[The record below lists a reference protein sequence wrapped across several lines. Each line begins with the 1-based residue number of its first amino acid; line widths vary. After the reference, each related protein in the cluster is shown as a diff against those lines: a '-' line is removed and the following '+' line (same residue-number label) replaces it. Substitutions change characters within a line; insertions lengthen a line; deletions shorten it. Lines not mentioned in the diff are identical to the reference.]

1 MNCLLHQKI
10 SLKCENT
17 TVTDKRIL
25 WSQNEPTI
33 WYIIIL
39 FYHAYV
45 CVCPCVVIMP
55 IYIGT
60 TPTKCPL
67 SRLTSNMKYYQ
78 DHLKS
83 KYNALELVSPD
94 EMLDCFSPQYI
105 DLTLIKDDKTQR
117 IRQRGG
123 PRSVE
128 DGNNVGVGVKQD
140 IDSDCVTLSEA
151 LDVEKLTKKIITI
164 EGGPGMGKTTL
175 AINICKCWARNEL
188 LQNYNAVILLTLRDP
203 EIQEAKTIGDLL
215 LLPSAKMRDNVLEDI
230 MKVHGEGICFIFE
243 GFDELPYNL
252 HNSSLFTKVTEKLS
266 RCMVVYT
273 SRPYSLSSSIKASQ
287 TIKINGFMEN
297 SVDEYILKTFENEP
311 DGDKMALELQS
322 QVHSNPEIKKILN
335 VPINVAIICLIF
347 FYSLKLPDK
356 LTELYT
362 LLCLRLILRH
372 INKRTLN
379 VEQVKELTSLND
391 LPEEISKE
399 FSHLCYIAYKGVC
412 NKKIIFS
419 SSDLHDIGIIR
430 DINGLGLLLVAPS
443 TSVYGIKKS
452 YNFFH
457 MTLQEF
463 CAAWHLSKLSVEEQT
478 KHFSCFLYSLVVR
491 DNIRGIKSNMVWKFY
506 SGISH
511 LTNIDIEK
519 LILPHESG
527 VNKKLLKIIELLYEA
542 DDDSLC
548 QKVGNYFNGDL
559 DLDYHHFDSDYNIHA
574 LQYFLKKFRGNV
586 EFITFGS
593 FGHDDTNRK
602 IFDVIVK
609 SLSLS
614 SLSNVDLGFKILLA
628 GISTKSF
635 CALANLLKAHQH
647 LIVELYFEEFHKK
660 YLSFLPQIVC
670 SNKVLEIL
678 CIKFIVRLF
687 GIECISEGADWLES
701 CKSLHLQRL
710 GLSHGKLDSIGIE
723 KIGKM
728 LSLNN
733 SIFHID
739 LSYNKI
745 DDDGVE
751 MLTNHLKNNHTLQ
764 SLDLTGNN
772 ITPVGAVCLRD
783 IVNNLQYIKLSYN
796 CLGHVGIYLILEA
809 ITDSMEHI
817 DLHGRDASY
826 SYKSFAGILDKVKSI
841 NFTLPD
847 DDHEDC
853 KVLYESLANAEILE
867 QLEVSGL
874 SNLNHYRFLQ
884 AIEQNNNV
892 DTLKLNYDDFTDEFG
907 AHLAEFIKSN
917 ESLSS
922 LSVSYSKKKSAEGL
936 LLIADSLTEN
946 TAITCLNIISNTIY
960 GHVRADC
967 VLQFLY
973 EIKQAD
979 TLKRLTLDIGV
990 VTLLEDNMSDF
1001 YKKLNISIQQINY
1014 SRSIKGIDSLEFN
1027 FYYY

>member
-1 MNCLLHQKI
+1 MYMYEYVHTMQ
-10 SLKCENT
+10 
-17 TVTDKRIL
+17 IL
-25 WSQNEPTI
+25 
-33 WYIIIL
+33 
-39 FYHAYV
+39 
-45 CVCPCVVIMP
+45 
-55 IYIGT
+55 IGT
-60 TPTKCPL
+60 TATKCQL
-67 SRLTSNMKYYQ
+67 SRLTSNIKYYQ
-78 DHLKS
+78 DHLKR

-94 EMLDCFSPQYI
+94 EMLDCFSPEYI
-105 DLTLIKDDKTQR
+105 DLILTKDNKSKP
-117 IRQRGG
+117 IRQRRG
-123 PRSVE
+123 VE
-128 DGNNVGVGVKQD
+128 DKDNVGVGVKQD

-151 LDVEKLTKKIITI
+151 LDVEKEKKKIITI

-175 AINICKCWARNEL
+175 AINICKCWAKNEL
-188 LQNYNAVILLTLRDP
+188 LQNYNAVVLLTLRDP

-215 LLPSAKMRDNVLEDI
+215 LIPSDKMRDNVLDDI
-230 MKVHGEGICFIFE
+230 TKIHGKGICFIFE
-243 GFDELPYNL
+243 GFDELPYHL
-252 HNSSLFTKVTEKLS
+252 QNSSLFTKVTEKLS
-266 RCMVVYT
+266 SCMVVYT
-273 SRPYSLSSSIKASQ
+273 SRPYSFSYSMKASQ
-287 TIKINGFMEN
+287 TIKINGFMEK
-297 SVDEYILKTFENEP
+297 SVNEYILKTFENEP
-311 DGDKMALELQS
+311 DGYKMALELQS
-322 QVHSNPEIKKILN
+322 QVRDNPEIKKILN

-347 FYSLKLPDK
+347 SYSLKLPDK

-372 INKRTLN
+372 INKRTPN
-379 VEQVKELTSLND
+379 VEQIKVLTSLND

-399 FSHLCYIAYKGVC
+399 FSQLCYIAYKGVS
-412 NKKIIFS
+412 NEKIIFS
-419 SSDLHDIGIIR
+419 SKDLHDIDIIK
-430 DINGLGLLLVAPS
+430 DVNGLGLLLVAPS
-443 TSVYGIKKS
+443 TSIYGIKKS
-452 YNFFH
+452 YNFLH
-457 MTLQEF
+457 LTLQEF

-478 KHFSCFLYSLVVR
+478 EHFSCFLYSLVVR

-506 SGISH
+506 SGISR
-511 LTNIDIEK
+511 LTKIDIEK
-519 LILPHESG
+519 LILPHELG

-574 LQYFLKKFRGNV
+574 LQHFLKKFRGNV

-593 FGHDDTNRK
+593 TFGHDDTNCK

-628 GISTKSF
+628 DISTKSF
-635 CALANLLKAHQH
+635 FALANLLKAHQH
-647 LIVELYFEEFHKK
+647 LIVELYFEKFHKK

-670 SNKVLEIL
+670 SNKVLKIL
-678 CIKFIVRLF
+678 CIKFIF
-687 GIECISEGADWLES
+687 CSFDIECISEGADWLES

-710 GLSHGKLDSIGIE
+710 ELSHGKLDSIGIE

-733 SIFHID
+733 SIFHVN

-745 DDDGVE
+745 DDNGVE

-783 IVNNLQYIKLSYN
+783 IVNNLQYIKLSCN
-796 CLGHVGIYLILEA
+796 TLGHVGIYLILEA

-817 DLHGRDASY
+817 DLHGRHASY

-853 KVLYESLANAEILE
+853 KILYESLADAEILE

-874 SNLNHYRFLQ
+874 SNLNHYKFLQ

-907 AHLAEFIKSN
+907 AHLPEFIKSN

-922 LSVSYSKKKSAEGL
+922 LSVSYSEEISAEGL

-946 TAITCLNIISNTIY
+946 TTITCLDVIDETIY
-960 GHVRADC
+960 GRVSADC

-973 EIKQAD
+973 ELKQAD
-979 TLKRLTLDIGV
+979 TLKQLTLFIGV
-990 VTLLEDNMSDF
+990 AIPWKNNMIDF
-1001 YKKLNISIQQINY
+1001 YKKLDIFIQQINY
-1014 SRSIKGIDSLEFN
+1014 SRSIKGIDSLEFRFN
-1027 FYYY
+1027 CY